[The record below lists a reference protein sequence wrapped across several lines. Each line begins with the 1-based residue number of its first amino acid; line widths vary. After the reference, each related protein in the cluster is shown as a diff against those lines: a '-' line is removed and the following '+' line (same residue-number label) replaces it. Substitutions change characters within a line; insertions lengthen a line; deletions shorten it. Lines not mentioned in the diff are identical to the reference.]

1 MSLLASLPQTR
12 PTVDLSKTVV
22 SYVPPVSYDLDVTPL
37 EILEA
42 KKVIGSGPNTGLRT
56 WEAALRLA
64 YYLHS
69 KPGLVQDRQILE
81 LGAGTGF
88 LSIFCA
94 SFLQPSSMLV
104 TDGHEDVLTSL
115 QVNIQRNST
124 LYYGIVPKAQK
135 LFWGDEE
142 DIRSVPQ
149 DIDLVIG
156 ADITYEPG
164 ACVDLAK
171 TLSSLAS
178 RNPKLQILI
187 SATQRNLET
196 LNVFLTEC
204 RSPKNNLRVDGVPLD
219 AIPFD
224 KQTGLFHN
232 IVSPIQIFD
241 IRSTH
246 VSTT

>member
-1 MSLLASLPQTR
+1 
-12 PTVDLSKTVV
+12 VDLSKTVV

-64 YYLHS
+64 HHLHNN
-69 KPGLVQDRQILE
+69 PGLVRDRRVLE

-104 TDGHEDVLTSL
+104 TDGHDDVLTSL
-115 QVNIQRNST
+115 KVNIQRNSA
-124 LYYGIVPKAQK
+124 LYHGIVPRAQK
-135 LFWGDEE
+135 LFWGDED
-142 DIRSVPQ
+142 DIRSIPQ
-149 DIDLVIG
+149 DINLVIG
-156 ADITYEPG
+156 ADITYDPG

-171 TLSSLAS
+171 TLSSLAL
-178 RNPKLQILI
+178 RNPKLDILI

-196 LNVFLTEC
+196 LHVFLTEC
-204 RSPKNNLRVDGVPLD
+204 RSPNNKLHVEEVLLD

-232 IVSPIQIFD
+232 IVSPIQIFQ
-241 IRSTH
+241 IRSMLIT
-246 VSTT
+246 VV